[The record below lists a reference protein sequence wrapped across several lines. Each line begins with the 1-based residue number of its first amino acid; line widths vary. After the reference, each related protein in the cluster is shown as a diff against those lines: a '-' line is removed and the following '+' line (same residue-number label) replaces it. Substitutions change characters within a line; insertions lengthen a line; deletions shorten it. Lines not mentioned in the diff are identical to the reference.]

1 MEVIVNKKK
10 RRKEQRESKNDNQL
24 RVSSSTPRTRSQ
36 VSPEWT
42 TKEALILV
50 NEIAA
55 VEKDCLKALSTYQ
68 KWKIIVDNCVV
79 LDVARNLNQCR
90 TKWNS
95 LVNEYNL
102 IKNWDKESESRS
114 DFYWSLESE
123 RRKEFGLPENFN
135 DELFRAIDDYMW
147 CHKEHPDT
155 DPDPDPDPDPDTDS
169 EKPDL
174 LHAITNPGTKKQRWR
189 SKSLKTPMEEKTHKG
204 FREDNS
210 QTIHAEEKPQERCVE
225 ENSQI
230 DCTVEKPQ
238 RVQAE
243 EEHQESQVQE
253 STQIYYAEGKLQ
265 AIHAEEDPQES
276 CAEEEP
282 HTIHAEEEPEES
294 PAEEH
299 PQPCCSKEK
308 PRTIHLEEE
317 TRERYLEEN
326 HQTCCT
332 NEKPQSILAE
342 TQLQESHV
350 EEKPQKC
357 CRKENSQNAHG
368 DDKPK
373 IHRGRKKKM
382 PSKEEMKQMMVEKLH
397 ENAEMIQAVVNG
409 NFPEMA
415 DLQAAGSK
423 NIEGFKTD
431 LIRSQ
436 GDKLIA
442 CLQNIVN
449 SISQFPCLLQEG
461 E

>member
-174 LHAITNPGTKKQRWR
+174 LHAITNPGM
-189 SKSLKTPMEEKTHKG
+189 L
-204 FREDNS
+204 
-210 QTIHAEEKPQERCVE
+210 
-225 ENSQI
+225 
-230 DCTVEKPQ
+230 
-238 RVQAE
+238 
-243 EEHQESQVQE
+243 
-253 STQIYYAEGKLQ
+253 
-265 AIHAEEDPQES
+265 
-276 CAEEEP
+276 
-282 HTIHAEEEPEES
+282 
-294 PAEEH
+294 H
-299 PQPCCSKEK
+299 PQFSM
-308 PRTIHLEEE
+308 L
-317 TRERYLEEN
+317 
-326 HQTCCT
+326 
-332 NEKPQSILAE
+332 
-342 TQLQESHV
+342 
-350 EEKPQKC
+350 
-357 CRKENSQNAHG
+357 
-368 DDKPK
+368 
-373 IHRGRKKKM
+373 
-382 PSKEEMKQMMVEKLH
+382 
-397 ENAEMIQAVVNG
+397 
-409 NFPEMA
+409 
-415 DLQAAGSK
+415 
-423 NIEGFKTD
+423 
-431 LIRSQ
+431 
-436 GDKLIA
+436 
-442 CLQNIVN
+442 
-449 SISQFPCLLQEG
+449 
-461 E
+461 

>member
-10 RRKEQRESKNDNQL
+10 RRKEQRENKNNNKL
-24 RVSSSTPRTRSQ
+24 RGSSSTPRTRSQ
-36 VSPEWT
+36 LSPEWT

-95 LVNEYNL
+95 LLNEYNL
-102 IKNWDKESESRS
+102 IKDWDKESESRS
-114 DFYWSLESE
+114 DLYWSLESE

-135 DELFRAIDDYMW
+135 EELFRAIDDYMW

-155 DPDPDPDPDPDTDS
+155 DPDPDPDTDP

-174 LHAITNPGTKKQRWR
+174 LHAITNLGTKKQRWR
-189 SKSLKTPMEEKTHKG
+189 SKSQKTCKEEKTHKCCG
-204 FREDNS
+204 EDNS
-210 QTIHAEEKPQERCVE
+210 QTIHAEEKPQVRCVE

-230 DCTVEKPQ
+230 YCIVEKPEGV
-238 RVQAE
+238 RAE

-253 STQIYYAEGKLQ
+253 STQTYYAEGKLQ
-265 AIHAEEDPQES
+265 TIPAEEDPQES

-282 HTIHAEEEPEES
+282 HTIHAEEEPGES

-299 PQPCCSKEK
+299 PQPYCSKEK

-317 TRERYLEEN
+317 TQERYLEEN
-326 HQTCCT
+326 HQTCCA
-332 NEKPQSILAE
+332 NEKPHQSVPAE
-342 TQLQESHV
+342 TQHQESHV
-350 EEKPQKC
+350 LERPQKRH
-357 CRKENSQNAHG
+357 RKEKSQNAHG
-368 DDKPK
+368 DEKPK
-373 IHRGRKKKM
+373 VHRGHKKKM
-382 PSKEEMKQMMVEKLH
+382 PSTEEMEQMMVEKLR
-397 ENAEMIQAVVNG
+397 ENAEMIQTVVNG
-409 NFPEMA
+409 NFPELA
-415 DLQAAGSK
+415 DLEAADSK

-449 SISQFPCLLQEG
+449 SISQFPCLLQECD
-461 E
+461 